1 MIDRQPTSLP
11 FPFKVTEVWASVP
24 SRHKF
29 LNKALTYV
37 GDFMSSIKFHFFK
50 EVFLLC
56 YYEEG
61 TQLNSPVAAEL
72 GLSVSF
78 VEIRECGHIIAKV

>member
-1 MIDRQPTSLP
+1 
-11 FPFKVTEVWASVP
+11 
-24 SRHKF
+24 
-29 LNKALTYV
+29 
-37 GDFMSSIKFHFFK
+37 MSSIKFHFFK